1 MSSNNTER
9 WLDALNVIREHIGTG
24 WPHSYHGPSQ
34 VNPKPV
40 YDYVKSITAFL
51 HRDEA
56 FKVITIPAGTVP
68 SKCNAE
74 YFREIHIDFGQ
85 TDSVS
90 ECSPT

>member
-1 MSSNNTER
+1 
-9 WLDALNVIREHIGTG
+9 
-24 WPHSYHGPSQ
+24 
-34 VNPKPV
+34 V
-40 YDYVKSITAFL
+40 YDYVKTITAFL